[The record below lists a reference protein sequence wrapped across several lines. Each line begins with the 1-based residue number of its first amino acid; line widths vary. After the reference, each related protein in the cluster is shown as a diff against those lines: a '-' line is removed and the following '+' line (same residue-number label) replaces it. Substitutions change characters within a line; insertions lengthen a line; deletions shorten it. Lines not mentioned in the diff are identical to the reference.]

1 MCAVCKNVFIA
12 ELVYLPVS
20 NLLSIRNRIEW
31 DRVGSRKEERKEGLS
46 PSPPIGT
53 EWKQRY

>member
-31 DRVGSRKEERKEGLS
+31 DRVRSRKEGRKEGLS
-46 PSPPIGT
+46 PPSHRNGM
-53 EWKQRY
+53 EAKVV